1 MAIQNTTNL
10 SNAVTTRYTS
20 KYQGG
25 AAVKRLY
32 DQLAMPVSAP
42 KFELE
47 SRRGMGSSYTFN
59 FVSEMTPGS
68 TTISEVV
75 DIDPQ
80 ILRDATSTI
89 SPTSRG
95 EALQW
100 SRLVNLE
107 AYTDYRAKR
116 AEILGMNAMETIDN
130 LAKAAALQGTL
141 RVASAARASLD
152 AGTAADLWSSD
163 AILSASA
170 LVQTLRCPP
179 FMENGRPQYL
189 AIAHPDIYFDLLTS
203 GDVNSVAL
211 YQDKE
216 ILFNYELGSIGN
228 FKLIISAWAKVFGA
242 AGADNGSNAA
252 TTLNDAAANALDT
265 TVTVASAT
273 NISAGRYL
281 TIGTEETGSTHY
293 DDNELVKWASG
304 TTTITFTGAGANGG
318 LRFDHADG
326 AAVRN
331 ADNVYPVAYGSPM
344 SLVKIFAQ
352 EVGPF
357 GEFVGP
363 KKSGLAEQFESMAW
377 SYYGNYGRI
386 AENTILRGE
395 YASATQA

>member
-1 MAIQNTTNL
+1 MAIQNTSNL
-10 SNAVTTRYTS
+10 SNAITTRYTQ
-20 KYQGG
+20 KYQSG
-25 AAVKRLY
+25 AMVKRLY
-32 DQLAMPVSAP
+32 DQLAIPVSAP
-42 KFELE
+42 KFDLE
-47 SRRGMGSSYTFN
+47 SRRGMGSTYTFN
-59 FVSEMTPGS
+59 FLSEMTPGS
-68 TTISEVV
+68 TAISETV

-89 SPTSRG
+89 TPTSRG

-100 SRLVNLE
+100 SRLVDLE

-130 LAKAAALQGTL
+130 LAKGVALQGNL
-141 RVASAARASLD
+141 VVRGAARAALD
-152 AGTAADLWSSD
+152 AGTAGHLWSSD

-170 LVQTLRCPP
+170 LVQSLRCPP
-179 FMENGRPQYL
+179 FMENGRAQYI

-242 AGADNGSNAA
+242 AGADNASNAA
-252 TTLNDAAANALDT
+252 TTLNDTAANALDT
-265 TVTVASAT
+265 TATVSSAT
-273 NISAGRYL
+273 NISVGRYL
-281 TIGTEETGSTHY
+281 TIGTEETGNTHY
-293 DDNELVKWASG
+293 DDNELVNYSSG
-304 TTTITFTGAGANGG
+304 TTTITFVGSGANGG
-318 LRFDHADG
+318 LRFDHAD
-326 AAVRN
+326 ATAVRN
-331 ADNVYPVAYGSPM
+331 ADNVYPVAYGSPY
-344 SLVKIFAQ
+344 SLVKVFAQ

-377 SYYGNYGRI
+377 SYFGNYGRI
-386 AENTILRGE
+386 AENMILRGE

>member
-1 MAIQNTTNL
+1 MAIQNTSNL

-20 KYQGG
+20 RYQSG
-25 AAVKRLY
+25 AMVKRLY

-42 KFELE
+42 KFDLE
-47 SRRGMGSSYTFN
+47 TRRGMGSTYTFN
-59 FVSEMTPGS
+59 FLSDMTPG
-68 TTISEVV
+68 TTAISETV

-80 ILRDATSTI
+80 ILRDATSTVT
-89 SPTSRG
+89 PTSRG

-100 SRLVNLE
+100 SRLVDLE

-116 AEILGMNAMETIDN
+116 AEIMGSNAMETIDN
-130 LAKAAALQGTL
+130 LARAAALQGSL
-141 RVASAARASLD
+141 RVGGAARASLD
-152 AGTAADLWSSD
+152 AGTAGHLWSSD

-228 FKLIISAWAKVFGA
+228 FKLIISAWAKIFGA

-252 TTLNDAAANALDT
+252 TILNDAAANALDLT
-265 TVTVASAT
+265 FTVASAT

-281 TIGTEETGSTHY
+281 TIGTEETGNTHY
-293 DDNELVKWASG
+293 DDNELVTWASG
-304 TTTITFTGAGANGG
+304 TTTVAAVGSGANGG

-326 AAVRN
+326 TAVRN
-331 ADNVYPVAYGSPM
+331 ADNVYPVAYGSPNSM
-344 SLVKIFAQ
+344 VKVFAK

-363 KKSGLAEQFESMAW
+363 KKAGLADQFENMAW
-377 SYYGNYGRI
+377 SFYGNYGRI
-386 AENTILRGE
+386 AENMILRGE